1 MVEKGKYKVR
11 YLMESGIL
19 YNNSE
24 ICVLNCEGKTI
35 FIGMA
40 WEMDDDILG
49 LDLKHI
55 LSVFPTDRESVGR
68 VWIEVYDKEPKV
80 RPYMCEQF
88 NSLDCDGCK
97 LKDMARWKQ
106 RRKSS
111 HGGFCHEQVGV
122 QFGAIEWSPVTPDD
136 VKETIRFDKCPVA

>member
-1 MVEKGKYKVR
+1 MVERGKHKVR

-24 ICVLNCEGKTI
+24 ICVLNCDGKTI

-40 WEMDDDILG
+40 WEMDDDILD

-55 LSVFPTDRESVGR
+55 LSVFPTDRQFVGR
-68 VWIEVYDKEPKV
+68 VWIEVYDKEPKI
-80 RPYMCEQF
+80 RPDMCEQF
-88 NSLDCDGCK
+88 SSLDCGGCK
-97 LKDMARWKQ
+97 LKDMACWKQ

-111 HGGFCHEQVGV
+111 HGGFRHEQVGV
-122 QFGAIEWSPVTPDD
+122 QFGSIEWSPVTPDE